1 MKELFLALSHCITER
16 IAEIRIVDLDTGQ
29 LNRPSE
35 TLPIE
40 TPAVLLSFASGAI
53 EELDSTQDVVSVQIT
68 ARLVLD
74 ASAGETASTTPEP
87 WRERALAQTDLVDRL
102 SAALRGFS
110 TAEINPLTRVAI
122 TPEQRGDGLWVC
134 SLVFSGSYLEYFA

>member
-1 MKELFLALSHCITER
+1 MKKLFLALSTRITER
-16 IAEIRIVDLDTGQ
+16 MTEIRVVDLDTGQ

-40 TPAVLLSFASGAI
+40 TPAVLLSFASSSI
-53 EELDSTQDVVSVQIT
+53 EELDDEQDLVSVQIT

-74 ASAGETASTTPEP
+74 TSAGETSSLTPEA
-87 WRERALAQTDLVDRL
+87 WRERALQQTDLVDQL

-110 TAEINPLTRVAI
+110 TAEINPLTRVSV

-134 SLVFSGSYLEYFA
+134 VLVFSGSYLEEFA